1 MALGSLLTGLGFAA
15 LKGEV
20 SAVAERAGKRAG
32 LYVLLGIL
40 WLAALGFLFA
50 ALTIWL
56 TQMFGGIA
64 ACAIIAAAFAVLGL
78 IVQVVLMVG
87 ARRKRPARPEVN
99 LNIPGLNATASGAPT
114 DIGALAVV
122 AFVGWLLGRQMNRK

>member
-1 MALGSLLTGLGFAA
+1 MSLGSIISGLGFAA

-20 SAVAERAGKRAG
+20 SAAAERAGKRAG
-32 LYVLLGIL
+32 LYVLLGVL

-64 ACAIIAAAFAVLGL
+64 ACAIIAAALAVLGL
-78 IVQVVLMVG
+78 IVQVVLMMG
-87 ARRKRPARPEVN
+87 ARKRPARSEVN

-122 AFVGWLLGRQMNRK
+122 AIVGWLIGRQMTRK

>member
-1 MALGSLLTGLGFAA
+1 MSLGSIISGLGFAA
-15 LKGEV
+15 LKSEV
-20 SAVAERAGKRAG
+20 SAAAERAGKRAG
-32 LYVLLGIL
+32 LYVLLGVL

-64 ACAIIAAAFAVLGL
+64 ACTIIAAALAVLGL
-78 IVQVVLMVG
+78 VVQVVLMVG
-87 ARRKRPARPEVN
+87 ARRRRPARSEVN
-99 LNIPGLNATASGAPT
+99 LNIPGLNATATGAPT

-122 AFVGWLLGRQMNRK
+122 AIVGWLIGRQMTRK